1 MVDVVKAARVGFGL
15 QIDYLLR
22 NAHAGH
28 VGGYCRVAAFVALV
42 RRPPLRC
49 STVKAET
56 GVAIEMPEGAGEPDQ
71 GAGGITLRTVVHPSF
86 IIAEADE
93 AANDYGRLVVSSF
106 GIEDDT
112 CLCNVPRDLDEFLV
126 VTRFDFAGLL

>member
-1 MVDVVKAARVGFGL
+1 MVDVVEAARVGFGL

-49 STVKAET
+49 GTVKAET
-56 GVAIEMPEGAGEPDQ
+56 GVAIQVSDGAGEPDE
-71 GAGGITLRTVVHPSF
+71 GAGGIAHRTIVHSGL
-86 IIAEADE
+86 IIMEADE
-93 AANDYGRLVVSSF
+93 AADIYGRVVVSSS
-106 GIEDDT
+106 GIQ
-112 CLCNVPRDLDEFLV
+112 
-126 VTRFDFAGLL
+126 